1 MVKATSL
8 KIGDTIILKGLKT
21 IQHYKGVKPGQIID
35 FGANIKAEVVS
46 LIDASSASQFKP
58 VCRVK
63 IDPEFRR
70 LFQNDEMDLFSEDEV
85 EIVEN

>member
-21 IQHYKGVKPGQIID
+21 IQHYKGLKLGQIIE
-35 FGANIKAEVVS
+35 FGADIKAEVISIIDKPSDS
-46 LIDASSASQFKP
+46 LFKP

>member
-8 KIGDTIILKGLKT
+8 KIGDTVILKGLKT

-46 LIDASSASQFKP
+46 LIDAPSASQFRP
-58 VCRVK
+58 VCRVE
-63 IDPEFRR
+63 IDPEFQGMFHNR
-70 LFQNDEMDLFSEDEV
+70 EMDLFYEDEV
-85 EIVEN
+85 DIIEN